1 MSTAVAFEDTPAW
14 EAGLRVHEAENK
26 WLLREF
32 LAVLGASKSYARSL
46 SGGGVDLGLGDGLG
60 GVLGALAGAGAG
72 ALAAGM
78 EGIGLGD
85 GAGADGSDGA
95 VRVGV
100 SAEANFA
107 AALERVGTVA
117 AGTAEEEEMA
127 APMAA
132 AIGAPLL
139 APIADALRAVGMLRE
154 SLGRRVRENLVD
166 NLQCFV
172 DEDLGAFA
180 TMRDRYERDRA
191 ACDAARQHHL
201 AQSPARPAA
210 QAQAAKD
217 LAAAKEALEASRAR
231 VALAQTALEG
241 RRRYVLLE
249 AARETVVSLRRF
261 FEDAGAAMR
270 AVDRDLAALEEYEM
284 ASRAQ
289 AEMKMESAARTLQEA
304 FDGLA
309 TDPFGVDPPFGANP
323 PPPSDDRSA
332 GGGSFSS
339 PGGGDASRG
348 APDVG
353 DETTTP
359 DPPAGAGALEN
370 ERPPPLGSGSASA
383 GHSGRSGDA
392 AIRASLASA
401 RDSSLASASAGSLG
415 VRRLGVGAIRRG
427 YLAEKN
433 PGKFGGWSR
442 RFFVLDGAGRF
453 LVHGRRKA
461 RARGAAAEGGAGP
474 EGGGAGFDARSGSD
488 AAVPEAAGPSEAEE
502 AARSSDSVSV
512 SVSGGGPPGGLL
524 RGIGA
529 GIGAAWSFVN
539 RAAAPEPT
547 SLDVADDA
555 VPAVDLTV
563 SCVKPGAEDGASR
576 AGGRPFCF
584 RVISPAASLTLQAE
598 SEAEAAAWIADLQGV
613 IAELISMGPERNPSF
628 RELDARGD
636 PPGAN
641 DQGDD
646 ARETTKAARG
656 ESSLVAGGP
665 GPASP
670 APPGPTSLSRVLR
683 DTSAPSALDVRA
695 ELGAAPGNDK
705 CADCDAPNPDW
716 ASLNLL
722 VVICQRCAGA
732 HRHLGAH
739 VSKVRSLALDRD
751 AWTPPVRTLFLAL
764 GNTAA
769 NDVWEAKRRAGTVAP
784 KILRLEAAISE
795 RGADGDA
802 VGVSGVEPE
811 HPPPVASPV
820 SLLRAA
826 PGANPDAAAAFAA
839 IEEKYKKRKHVQP
852 ATVAT
857 PSLAEA
863 AGKLDLLGVL
873 RRVACASDD
882 PRDAENVARTKR
894 EGLLAAIRR
903 GEEGAATAA
912 LLLMNG
918 ARAEGGA
925 GGDDDESAVEAA
937 AAAGCALEGDVV
949 GLLRA
954 HAEARGETF
963 DVERLFLPSDSAP
976 TKSGDADG
984 GEAEHGE
991 DATRVGNDGAEVEP
1005 DAAADEEADEW
1016 LATE

>member
-1 MSTAVAFEDTPAW
+1 
-14 EAGLRVHEAENK
+14 
-26 WLLREF
+26 
-32 LAVLGASKSYARSL
+32 
-46 SGGGVDLGLGDGLG
+46 
-60 GVLGALAGAGAG
+60 
-72 ALAAGM
+72 
-78 EGIGLGD
+78 
-85 GAGADGSDGA
+85 
-95 VRVGV
+95 
-100 SAEANFA
+100 
-107 AALERVGTVA
+107 
-117 AGTAEEEEMA
+117 
-127 APMAA
+127 
-132 AIGAPLL
+132 
-139 APIADALRAVGMLRE
+139 MLRE

-210 QAQAAKD
+210 QAQAAKE

-415 VRRLGVGAIRRG
+415 ARRLGVGAIRRG

-502 AARSSDSVSV
+502 AARSSDSV

-613 IAELISMGPERNPSF
+613 IAELISMGRERNPSF
-628 RELDARGD
+628 RELDARET
-636 PPGAN
+636 PGRMI
-641 DQGDD
+641 G
-646 ARETTKAARG
+646 R
-656 ESSLVAGGP
+656 
-665 GPASP
+665 
-670 APPGPTSLSRVLR
+670 
-683 DTSAPSALDVRA
+683 
-695 ELGAAPGNDK
+695 
-705 CADCDAPNPDW
+705 
-716 ASLNLL
+716 
-722 VVICQRCAGA
+722 
-732 HRHLGAH
+732 
-739 VSKVRSLALDRD
+739 
-751 AWTPPVRTLFLAL
+751 
-764 GNTAA
+764 
-769 NDVWEAKRRAGTVAP
+769 RRAGND
-784 KILRLEAAISE
+784 E
-795 RGADGDA
+795 G
-802 VGVSGVEPE
+802 
-811 HPPPVASPV
+811 
-820 SLLRAA
+820 RAW
-826 PGANPDAAAAFAA
+826 
-839 IEEKYKKRKHVQP
+839 R
-852 ATVAT
+852 
-857 PSLAEA
+857 S
-863 AGKLDLLGVL
+863 
-873 RRVACASDD
+873 RRSS
-882 PRDAENVARTKR
+882 R
-894 EGLLAAIRR
+894 
-903 GEEGAATAA
+903 
-912 LLLMNG
+912 G
-918 ARAEGGA
+918 ARAPPPPRPPGRRRSLGSSETPPRPPRWTFAPSSGRRPGTI
-925 GGDDDESAVEAA
+925 SARTATPPTRT
-937 AAAGCALEGDVV
+937 G
-949 GLLRA
+949 RA
-954 HAEARGETF
+954 
-963 DVERLFLPSDSAP
+963 
-976 TKSGDADG
+976 
-984 GEAEHGE
+984 
-991 DATRVGNDGAEVEP
+991 
-1005 DAAADEEADEW
+1005 
-1016 LATE
+1016 